1 MRFHHFFRIV
11 SLISLGLPFAVASA
25 AQDGPTSR
33 SVTSNDFAAQRP
45 QRPRAQGRPQVRVTP
60 RTYKLTRTE
69 KNVARWK
76 KPKKPVQPP
85 PANSPIKVTEIGVTM
100 WKVRPPK
107 SREVG
112 KQIPCKDETGT
123 IRMCIAERV
132 PTDTP
137 FKMGDK
143 VRFAVES
150 SDAGYLYIIDRETFA
165 DGTFGDPILL
175 FPESEQDDNQIGP
188 GMLFDL
194 PDQREEDPPPYF
206 LFEKRSKG
214 NSVLTGDMLTVIV
227 SPKPLVFETDKMT
240 GKIKDDDALV
250 AMESVA
256 EVEIFNRTDKA
267 DRIFSNA
274 EAEASCGPKTR
285 SLAREKS
292 GSRPCTRQLFRE
304 ESAPQALYRVKGQ
317 AGQPAVA
324 FVRLSLQQ

>member
-1 MRFHHFFRIV
+1 MRPAYFRKLTFV
-11 SLISLGLPFAVASA
+11 ISLVLLCFGVAP

-45 QRPRAQGRPQVRVTP
+45 QRPRVQGRPQVRVTP
-60 RTYKLTRTE
+60 RKYTLTRTE
-69 KNVARWK
+69 KNIARWK
-76 KPKKPVQPP
+76 KPKKPVAP
-85 PANSPIKVTEIGVTM
+85 PAPNSPIKVTEIGVTM

-112 KQIPCKDETGT
+112 KQLPCKDETGT
-123 IRMCIAERV
+123 TRMCIAERV
-132 PTDTP
+132 PTDTA
-137 FKMGDK
+137 FKLGDK
-143 VRFAVES
+143 VRFAIES
-150 SDAGYLYIIDRETFA
+150 SDAGYLYIIDRETFS

-175 FPESEQDDNQIGP
+175 FPESGQDDNQIGP

-206 LFEKRSKG
+206 LFKRGSKG
-214 NSVLTGDMLTVIV
+214 SAVLTGDVLTVVI
-227 SPKPLVFETDKMT
+227 SPKPLSFDVDQS

-267 DRIFSNA
+267 DRIFSNV
-274 EAEASCGPKTR
+274 EAEAACGPKTR

-292 GSRPCTRQLFRE
+292 SSRPCTRQLFRE